1 MFAIRPATI
10 DDLGPLSRLLDGY
23 RRFYGQSGDVEAA
36 RAFLVQRLGLGDAH
50 LRVAEDDAG
59 RLIGFVQLY
68 PLLSTV
74 GLAPR
79 WLLNDLF
86 VASEARGKGV
96 GRSLMQAAAALA
108 RDHGVP
114 QLTLSTQVDNHT
126 AQALYESL
134 GWQRNDDFFGYRLA
148 LAPRAGEAVS

>member
-1 MFAIRPATI
+1 MPTIRPATI
-10 DDLGPLSRLLDGY
+10 DDLAPLSQLLDGY
-23 RRFYGQSGDVEAA
+23 RRFYGQPGDIDAA
-36 RAFLVQRLGLGDAH
+36 RDFLIQRLGLGDAH
-50 LRVAEDDAG
+50 LRVAESATG
-59 RLIGFVQLY
+59 RLVGFVQLY

-86 VASEARGKGV
+86 VAPEARGQGV
-96 GRSLMQAAAALA
+96 GRALMQAAAALA
-108 RDHGVP
+108 GDHGVP
-114 QLTLSTQVDNHT
+114 QLTLSTQVDNHA

-148 LAPRAGEAVS
+148 LAPRAGEAAQ